1 MKVYLH
7 LFLMT
12 IVGKFLWFQNPSVPL
27 EVNGK
32 KHFPD
37 GFKNSD
43 LKWPKMND
51 LGSERRISQGIQC

>member
-1 MKVYLH
+1 MYLISRAYMKVYLH

-43 LKWPKMND
+43 LK
-51 LGSERRISQGIQC
+51 